1 VSDDARADLDD
12 EAEGPRDEEQ
22 FDPERLR
29 PFLESSLPGAI
40 GPLSLLQ
47 FRKGHS
53 NLTYLVR
60 FGDRELVLRRAPF
73 GARIKSAHDMRR
85 EFIILSGLQG
95 AYAKA
100 PRPVAFCDDESLLGA
115 RFYLMER
122 VHGVVLRGVTPP
134 AGVVF
139 TAELLRATS
148 SALLDNLADLHAV
161 DVAATGLSSI
171 GRPAGY
177 VARQVSGW
185 TERYAKAKTDEL
197 GDITAAAD
205 WLAHNLP
212 EESGATLIHN
222 DYKYDNVMLD
232 SRDLTRIVT
241 VLDWEMATVGDPLSD
256 LGQMLGYWSD
266 PDDPEELR
274 ARPYGPTFLP
284 GSLSRA
290 QLVER
295 YARRSGR
302 DTSSIL
308 FYYVLAL
315 FKISVILQQI
325 YKRFVDGHTKD
336 PRFGAL
342 IHSVRG
348 FSRQSARALEKGRIH
363 GLGATRLGSLRS

>member
-1 VSDDARADLDD
+1 MTDEATAGPGD
-12 EAEGPRDEEQ
+12 EAEEPRAEEQ

-29 PFLESSLPGAI
+29 PFLEASLPGLS

-60 FGDRELVLRRAPF
+60 LADRELVLRRAPF
-73 GARIKSAHDMRR
+73 GAKIKSAHDMRR
-85 EFIILSGLQG
+85 EFTILSALQG
-95 AYAKA
+95 AYPKA
-100 PRPVAFCDDESLLGA
+100 PRPVAFCDDESLIGA

-122 VHGVVLRGVTPP
+122 VRGVVLRAATAPL
-134 AGVVF
+134 GVVF
-139 TAELLRATS
+139 TPQLLRQTS
-148 SALLDNLADLHAV
+148 SALLDNLVDLHAV
-161 DVAATGLSSI
+161 DLAATGLASI
-171 GRPAGY
+171 GHPAGY

-185 TERYAKAKTDEL
+185 TERYAKAQTDEL
-197 GDITAAAD
+197 GDVTSAAS
-205 WLAHNLP
+205 WLARNLP
-212 EESGATLIHN
+212 GDSDATLIHN

-232 SRDLTRIVT
+232 PADLTRIVA

-256 LGQMLGYWSD
+256 LGSLLGYWVD

-274 ARPYGPTFLP
+274 TRPYGPTFLP

-295 YARRSGR
+295 YAQRSGR

-308 FYYVLAL
+308 FYYVFAL
-315 FKISVILQQI
+315 FKIAVILQQI
-325 YKRFVDGHTKD
+325 YKRFVEGHTRD

-342 IHSVRG
+342 IQPVRMLAK
-348 FSRQSARALEKGRIH
+348 QSARALEKGRIY
-363 GLGATRLGSLRS
+363 GLGT